1 MIIQTMIHHVQ
12 IQKHQVDIKQAI
24 TSIATKASIT
34 NLVYKISSIT

>member
-1 MIIQTMIHHVQ
+1 MIIQMMIHHVQ
-12 IQKHQVDIKQAI
+12 IQKHQVDIKQVI